1 MIHETF
7 SDWLHHISEGA
18 FASDVAKKIDVP
30 SATVSGWLRKNNP
43 SFQGVMKIAVAYN
56 LNPLLA
62 FIETGLVPRSCLP
75 EIENIKSLQTL
86 SKRDLL
92 EEVVRR
98 ELREEIL
105 EEEKH
110 KHENFIKEVHHLIK
124 EIQEFKKLFT
134 KNKDAKK
141 FYFDNHPDR
150 DILKQF
156 LQEN

>member
-1 MIHETF
+1 MVNETF
-7 SDWLHHISEGA
+7 SDWLHHITEGA

-62 FIETGLVPRSCLP
+62 FVETGLVSRQYLP
-75 EIENIKSLQTL
+75 EVENMRSLQHL

-92 EEVVRR
+92 EEVIRR
-98 ELREEIL
+98 ELKEESLQSNEDEHELFVKDIRQLREEM
-105 EEEKH
+105 
-110 KHENFIKEVHHLIK
+110 
-124 EIQEFKKLFT
+124 
-134 KNKDAKK
+134 KK
-141 FYFDNHPDR
+141 FQQFVKDISIENCYFEKHPDR
-150 DILKQF
+150 NILKFF